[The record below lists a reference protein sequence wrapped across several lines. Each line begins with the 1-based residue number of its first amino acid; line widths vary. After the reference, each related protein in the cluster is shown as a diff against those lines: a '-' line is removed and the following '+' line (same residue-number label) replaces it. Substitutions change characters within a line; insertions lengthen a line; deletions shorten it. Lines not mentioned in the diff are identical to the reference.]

1 MIPGRGTEVPHSG
14 WQGQKINKTKPKP
27 TTRHHFTPARSA
39 VEQTDGRQ
47 RAAAVGAAWCRCGS
61 SLHPSARQTQPA
73 QDSATQPRPA
83 PREVK
88 TPPQET
94 PLANV
99 RSDAAQDGRTVETIK
114 RLPSGGRTSEL
125 WRALAGPLGTR
136 KGGVQTHATA
146 GEGPD
151 TRGCAA
157 DQAHGAHARNRSE
170 TPRTAQ
176 CRGPGRR

>member
-1 MIPGRGTEVPHSG
+1 MVPLPKQPAPINAPDTE
-14 WQGQKINKTKPKP
+14 
-27 TTRHHFTPARSA
+27 
-39 VEQTDGRQ
+39 
-47 RAAAVGAAWCRCGS
+47 
-61 SLHPSARQTQPA
+61 PA
-73 QDSATQPRPA
+73 QDSATHPRPA

-99 RSDAAQDGRTVETIK
+99 RSDATHDSRTVETIK
-114 RLPSGGRTSEL
+114 RLSSGGRTSKL
-125 WRALAGPLGTR
+125 WRALTGPLGTR

-170 TPRTAQ
+170 THRTAE

>member
-1 MIPGRGTEVPHSG
+1 MARPENK
-14 WQGQKINKTKPKP
+14 QNKTKTHNAAPLHTCKERR
-27 TTRHHFTPARSA
+27 TADRQTPASRGGGGGTVPLRKQPA
-39 VEQTDGRQ
+39 PVNAPDTE
-47 RAAAVGAAWCRCGS
+47 
-61 SLHPSARQTQPA
+61 PA

-114 RLPSGGRTSEL
+114 RLSSGGRTSEL